1 VTRYIKSGTVN
12 TVQEINSELERIQAA
27 QVEFLARDGQSPNAM
42 QSTID
47 MNGNRIINLPSPVSL
62 QEPLR
67 LQDLDSFNTITGDII
82 LASEIKVFTNVAALE
97 ASDDLDVGQVVK
109 TKGYTTANDGG
120 GAEYII
126 VGGGTGTADGGSY
139 LDLALNQAELS
150 LKGAEVKATWF
161 GVNSNNADN
170 ITNLNAVRNFCEGKY
185 GFILPDGV
193 LNISLPWQVTQRTK
207 YRGQGESTRITKT
220 STSVGVGSNIAPERP
235 TVTDSYA
242 VDAVIILEHAD
253 NAFAFECEWSDFR
266 VYGSAGTGS
275 IGIYAPRMARS
286 TWNNILC
293 NDVEYGIVSF
303 TSFTCGFNKVNTFDP
318 SSVLIHGWDF
328 RNDGSNGGTG
338 TSNTFTSCYVNGAS
352 AEPFNFYG
360 LNYCT
365 FNSCAADS
373 YGTGASNVYA
383 YRLESCQGM
392 TMNSC
397 GSELALGGGHLRLD
411 NSTAVINSP
420 KTFSLVAIN
429 GTANVLASTG
439 SKAVINAPV
448 FADFSSV
455 TGTTY
460 NFSTSGTSVEII
472 VNTGSFSDNATTF
485 INGDVFYNVP
495 QQNLISANN
504 ADASIT
510 INPDTNAGTQRF
522 ASTLTA
528 NRTVTLAGG
537 WKGAKFRIA
546 RSAPTAGA
554 FTLAVGSLATISA
567 NSRGFVDVEHNGS
580 SWVLTGFSEFA

>member
-1 VTRYIKSGTVN
+1 MKIF
-12 TVQEINSELERIQAA
+12 E
-27 QVEFLARDGQSPNAM
+27 
-42 QSTID
+42 
-47 MNGNRIINLPSPVSL
+47 
-62 QEPLR
+62 
-67 LQDLDSFNTITGDII
+67 
-82 LASEIKVFTNVAALE
+82 NVADLE
-97 ASDDLDVGQVVK
+97 LSVLSGIGQLVK
-109 TKGYTTANDGG
+109 TKGYDSANDGG

-126 VGGGTGTADGGSY
+126 VADGTGTADGGSY
-139 LDLALNQAELS
+139 IDLALNQAELS

-207 YRGQGESTRITKT
+207 FRGQGESTRITKT

-235 TVTDSYA
+235 TVTDLYT

-286 TWNNILC
+286 SLDNVLC

-318 SSVLIHGWDF
+318 SSILKRGWDF

-338 TSNTFTSCYVNGAS
+338 TSNTFTSCYVNGS
-352 AEPFNFYG
+352 EEEPFYFYG
-360 LNYCT
+360 LNYST

-373 YGTGASNVYA
+373 YGDGVSNVYA
-383 YRLESCQGM
+383 YRMVSSQGI

-397 GSELALGGGHLRLD
+397 GSELSLGGGHLRSD
-411 NSTAVINSP
+411 GSTMTINSP
-420 KTFSLVAIN
+420 KTYALNAIN
-429 GTANVLASTG
+429 GTANILASTG
-439 SKAVINAPV
+439 SKLVINAPV
-448 FADFSSV
+448 FDDFAAV
-455 TGTTY
+455 AGTTY
-460 NFSTSGTSVEII
+460 NVNTFGTSVDVII
-472 VNTGSFSDNATTF
+472 NGGSFSDNASVF
-485 INGDVFYNVP
+485 IEGDAIYNTAKQSLISSNNGDSSV
-495 QQNLISANN
+495 
-504 ADASIT
+504 SID
-510 INPDTNAGTQRF
+510 PDDNEKTQRF

-528 NRTVTLAGG
+528 DRTVTLVGG
-537 WKGAKFRIA
+537 WKGAKFRVA
-546 RSAPTAGA
+546 RSAATPGA

-567 NSRGFVDVEHNGS
+567 NLRGFVDVEHNGS